1 MTTSNSTADQV
12 FDPQHAAELREKRKQ
27 TISNSL
33 AKRHRKEKTFR
44 FFGFSAVIAGLFF
57 VALLFG
63 SILSKGLQRLSSK
76 RLDNETRARAA
87 STKGNAS

>member
-63 SILSKGLQRLSSK
+63 SILSKGRGGPTCL
-76 RLDNETRARAA
+76 N
-87 STKGNAS
+87 N

>member
-44 FFGFSAVIAGLFF
+44 FFGFSAVIA
-57 VALLFG
+57 
-63 SILSKGLQRLSSK
+63 
-76 RLDNETRARAA
+76 
-87 STKGNAS
+87 

>member
-12 FDPQHAAELREKRKQ
+12 FDPQLAAELREKRKQ

-57 VALLFG
+57 VALLLAVFYRKAYLLFG
-63 SILSKGLQRLSSK
+63 KV
-76 RLDNETRARAA
+76 A
-87 STKGNAS
+87 

>member
-44 FFGFSAVIAGLFF
+44 FFGFSAVIEVYSLSRYFLAVFYRK
-57 VALLFG
+57 AYLLFG
-63 SILSKGLQRLSSK
+63 KV
-76 RLDNETRARAA
+76 A
-87 STKGNAS
+87 